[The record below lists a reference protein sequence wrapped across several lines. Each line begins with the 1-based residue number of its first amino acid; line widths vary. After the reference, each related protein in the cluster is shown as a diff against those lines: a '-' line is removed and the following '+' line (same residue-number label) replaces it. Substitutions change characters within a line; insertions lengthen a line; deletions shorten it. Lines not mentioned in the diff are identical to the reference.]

1 LHTQARAIL
10 AKGEQKLLQP
20 QDLGSNSD
28 VDRQVRSQ
36 IGILKQLLL
45 EAPDDLIAI
54 QSEVEGMRK
63 ALDQEDGKDTNSSDQ
78 PPN

>member
-10 AKGEQKLLQP
+10 SKGEHKLLQP

-45 EAPDDLIAI
+45 EAPDDLVAI

-63 ALDQEDGKDTNSSDQ
+63 ALDQEDSKDTLSSDQ

>member
-10 AKGEQKLLQP
+10 SQGEQKLLQP

-36 IGILKQLLL
+36 IGMLKQLLL
-45 EAPDDLIAI
+45 ETPDNLSAI
-54 QSEVEGMRK
+54 ENAIDEMRK
-63 ALDQEDGKDTNSSDQ
+63 ALNQEDSKDTESSNQ
-78 PPN
+78 ATR